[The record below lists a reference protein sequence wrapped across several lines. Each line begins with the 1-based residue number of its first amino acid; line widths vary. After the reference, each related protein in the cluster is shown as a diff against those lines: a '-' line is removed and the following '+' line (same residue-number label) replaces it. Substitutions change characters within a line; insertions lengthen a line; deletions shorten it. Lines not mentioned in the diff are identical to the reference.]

1 MCLLMLIKM
10 KKAFKDLTAAH
21 FAKNLLRMRNL
32 QFSIFFFYKIRVFT
46 LKETQTFKAYYTES
60 YKYCFII
67 AVSNTKILKTYSL
80 LKKI

>member
-1 MCLLMLIKM
+1 M
-10 KKAFKDLTAAH
+10 KREINNIDRKTATP
-21 FAKNLLRMRNL
+21 KGDVRV
-32 QFSIFFFYKIRVFT
+32 KILKWNSDIIAPV

-60 YKYCFII
+60 YKCCFII